1 MENFE
6 KVEAYFENRLG
17 ENEKQDFLKEVESN
31 PELKSEFE
39 FQRQVIEGIKE
50 VRKAEL
56 KTMLDNVP
64 IASVGTSTSVLNG
77 FKKKQTTDNLYFCN
91 CHL

>member
-17 ENEKQDFLKEVESN
+17 VDEKKGFLKEVESN

-64 IASVGTSTSVLNG
+64 IASVGTSTSVLS
-77 FKKKQTTDNLYFCN
+77 KIIFC
-91 CHL
+91 